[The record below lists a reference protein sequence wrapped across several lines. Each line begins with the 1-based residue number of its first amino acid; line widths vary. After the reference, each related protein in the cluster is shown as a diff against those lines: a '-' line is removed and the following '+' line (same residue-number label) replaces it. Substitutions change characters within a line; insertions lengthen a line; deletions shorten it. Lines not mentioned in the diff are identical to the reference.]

1 MLSDIEKIIFVLLAS
16 SCFLVAYTM
25 FRRMFLIISSGN
37 QPIVWSKVATN
48 WKEGINSF
56 ISQKTL
62 FKTRPFV
69 GFIHAL
75 VAWGFTLYLIV
86 NIVDVLYGFIPGFKF
101 FPNHFIGYLYKI
113 FVDIFSVLVLVGVLY
128 FLFRRFIQQD
138 QKLVTKKPVMI
149 SEVAIKG
156 MRFDSALVGIFILT
170 HVGARFLSASF
181 EIAYTQ
187 SDVYQPF
194 ANLVSKLW
202 ANMDS
207 QFIIYMEHVTWWIA
221 LSLILLF
228 LPYFPMSKHAHL
240 FIGPVNIAAK
250 TKRRSMAS
258 LEKIDFEDDTI
269 EQFGSSK
276 LHHLPQSHLLD
287 AYACIQCS
295 RCQDACPAYETG
307 KELSPSAI
315 EINKRYFLNQNFTEI
330 SNGEKFDIPLTDWM
344 LTEEAAWSCTTCG
357 YCVEVC
363 PVGNE
368 PMIDILRVRQ
378 DLVMM
383 ESKFPQEAMETFDK
397 MENYGNPWGLSP
409 QDRENWMDGLNVPLM
424 RDKKKTDVLYWTGCS
439 GAYDTRGKEVSQSVA
454 DIMNEAGVDY
464 ACLGNEE
471 TCTGDSARRIG
482 NEYLFQTM
490 AEKNK
495 ETFEQYDFKK
505 IVTQCPHCFTTLKND
520 YAELGIE
527 LDVMHHSQFID
538 ELIQT
543 KKIVPQTW
551 VEDDITFHDPCY
563 LGRHNDEYDAPRNVL
578 QSILKE
584 GEIKEMEQSK
594 SESFCCGAGGGNMWY
609 EIKTGDRI
617 NQNRIKQAV
626 DTNAKTVAA
635 ACNFC
640 NIMLEDGIK
649 TTENEENIKVLDIA
663 EMVAQGLKNNEAVH

>member
-1 MLSDIEKIIFVLLAS
+1 MLTGIEKIIFIVLAT
-16 SCFLVAYTM
+16 SCFLMAYIM
-25 FRRMFLIISSGN
+25 FRRMFLVIISGSN
-37 QPIVWSKVATN
+37 PITWTQFATN
-48 WKEGINSF
+48 WKRGINSF
-56 ISQKTL
+56 FTQKTL
-62 FKTRPFV
+62 FKTRPIV

-75 VAWGFTLYLIV
+75 VAWGFSLYLIV
-86 NIVDVLYGFIPGFKF
+86 NIVDILYGFIPGFKF
-101 FPNHFIGYLYKI
+101 LPNHFIGQIYRI
-113 FVDIFSVLVLVGVLY
+113 FVDIFSVLVLIGVAY
-128 FLFRRFIQQD
+128 FLFRRFVQKD
-138 QKLVTKKPVMI
+138 QNLNIKKPVMLSKIAI
-149 SEVAIKG
+149 SG
-156 MRFDSALVGIFILT
+156 MRFDSILVGCFIIV

-181 EIAYTQ
+181 EIAHTHP
-187 SDVYQPF
+187 DWYQPC
-194 ANLVSKLW
+194 ANMVAKLW
-202 ANMDS
+202 AKLDP
-207 QFIIYMEHVTWWIA
+207 QTIILMEHITWWIA
-221 LSLILLF
+221 LGLILLF

-240 FIGPVNIAAK
+240 FMGPINIISK
-250 TKRRSMAS
+250 EKRRSMGT

-269 EQFGSSK
+269 EQFGSSR
-276 LHHLPQSHLLD
+276 LHHLPQNQLLD
-287 AYACIQCS
+287 GYACIQCS

-315 EINKRYFLNQNFTEI
+315 EINKRYFFNENFADLA
-330 SNGEKFDIPLTDWM
+330 SGKDFDIPLTDWM

-383 ESKFPQEAMETFDK
+383 ESKFPQDAMETFEK

-409 QDRENWMDGLNVPLM
+409 QDRENWMEDHNVPLM
-424 RDKKKTDVLYWTGCS
+424 RERKKTDVLYWAGCS
-439 GAYDTRGKEVSQSVA
+439 GAYDTRGREISQAVA
-454 DIMNEAGVDY
+454 NIMNEAGVDY

-490 AEKNK
+490 AEQNK

-520 YAELGIE
+520 YAEIGIE
-527 LDVMHHSQFID
+527 LDVVHHSQFID

-543 KKIVPQTW
+543 KKIIPKTW
-551 VEDDITFHDPCY
+551 VQEDITFHDPCY
-563 LGRHNDEYDAPRNVL
+563 LGRHNNEYDAPRNVL
-578 QSILKE
+578 QSLLKD
-584 GEIKEMEQSK
+584 GKIKEMEQSK

-626 DTNAKTVAA
+626 DTDAKTVAA

-640 NIMLEDGIK
+640 NIMLEDGVK
-649 TTENEENIKVLDIA
+649 TTENEGNIRVLDIA
-663 EMVAQGLKNNEAVH
+663 EMVAEGLK